1 MKNILIASLFTLT
14 TAASAAAFAA
24 PDDMGKYHDRH
35 MQRMSSELQLTE
47 EQQQQLRAIHQEQFG
62 KMKAL
67 HEEKQEKV
75 NAILT
80 EEQRGKWQELR
91 EQRRADMKKHMQDRK
106 ERKDRT
112 RGERNPDASSE

>member
-1 MKNILIASLFTLT
+1 MKNILIASLFALT
-14 TAASAAAFAA
+14 TAASAAAMAA
-24 PDDMGKYHDRH
+24 PEHMGKYHDKH

-47 EQQQQLRAIHQEQFG
+47 EQQQELRAVHKEQFG

-80 EEQRGKWQELR
+80 DEQRGKWQEMR
-91 EQRRADMKKHMQDRK
+91 EQRREKMKEHMQDRK
-106 ERKDRT
+106 DRK
-112 RGERNPDASSE
+112 RGERKADADASSE